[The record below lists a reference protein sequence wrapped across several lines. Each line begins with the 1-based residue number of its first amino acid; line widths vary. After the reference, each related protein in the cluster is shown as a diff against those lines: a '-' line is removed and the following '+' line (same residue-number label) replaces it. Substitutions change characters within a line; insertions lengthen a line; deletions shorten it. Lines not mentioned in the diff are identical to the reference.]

1 MLRAR
6 LVRLVQA
13 AKLEKVEGVVKALK
27 ESFGFIE
34 RADMVQDVSG
44 HECSFCRLQDFKLAL
59 AC

>member
-34 RADMVQDVSG
+34 RADMVQDVSRDDT
-44 HECSFCRLQDFKLAL
+44 CSWGLAL
-59 AC
+59 AVSH